1 MMGRSMLAY
10 LPVNLANILTAFGTI
25 VILTRLLEPAEFGIY
40 AIAMITLQFTHMS
53 LFTWLEAAM
62 ARFQARAEREND
74 VASHLKTLY
83 RLGGYIGLST
93 FPIIMATLWIL
104 PIDDRLA
111 YVLVFALSSGCIQVL
126 FNLGME
132 AHRASHRIK
141 RYSVTYAS
149 QTVISFTIGLFFVL
163 FTPLREAGPYVGIF
177 IGLVLV
183 GLIDGLFMLKRM
195 KGGKYNADKAKTY
208 AIYGLPL
215 CIGLLLSYALNSID
229 AYLILGIKGA
239 AAAGEYNA
247 GYNLANRSLETLFVW
262 ISMAITPVAITAM
275 EKEGTEKAQ
284 LILKDYAASLM
295 WIAFPAATG
304 IALVAPDAGF
314 ILGEGVRDVAVTIMP
329 GIALAGLING
339 LMTYYVHRA
348 FMLSGK
354 TRKYVWALV
363 LPVFLNIGL
372 NLWLIP
378 IYGLQ
383 GAVWATVICYAIAIM
398 IATVLA
404 RQDFPLPLPI
414 RAALEI
420 LVACATMAVA
430 VLALPLDNMTPGF
443 MTLMIKAVTGGLVY
457 LLVCWLINAANC
469 RNVIRSIKQKLS
481 SSSVLEPAE

>member
-83 RLGGYIGLST
+83 RLGVYTGIT
-93 FPIIMATLWIL
+93 AFPVIMAMLWLL
-104 PIDDRLA
+104 PLDDRLA
-111 YVLVFALSSGCIQVL
+111 YVLVFALCSGSIQVL

-132 AHRASHRIK
+132 AHKAAHRIK
-141 RYSVTYAS
+141 RYSVAYSS
-149 QTVISFTIGLFFVL
+149 QTVLSFTIGLFFVL
-163 FTPLREAGPYVGIF
+163 FTPLREAGPYMGIIIGLILVGI
-177 IGLVLV
+177 
-183 GLIDGLFMLKRM
+183 IDGLFMLKRM
-195 KGGKYNADKAKTY
+195 KGGKYSANKARTY
-208 AIYGLPL
+208 AVYGLPL

-229 AYLILGIKGA
+229 AYLILAIKGA

-284 LILKDYAASLM
+284 LILKDYAATLM
-295 WIAFPAATG
+295 WLAFPAATG
-304 IALVAPDAGF
+304 IALVATDAGF

-329 GIALAGLING
+329 GIAIAGLING

-354 TRKYVWALV
+354 THKYVWALV
-363 LPVFLNIGL
+363 VPVILNIGL

-378 IYGLQ
+378 IYGLM
-383 GAVWATVICYAIAIM
+383 GAVWATVICYAIAIV
-398 IATVLA
+398 IATLLA
-404 RQDFPLPLPI
+404 RKDYPLPLPI
-414 RAALEI
+414 RPAIEI
-420 LVACATMAVA
+420 LIACAAMSAA
-430 VLALPLDNMTPGF
+430 VLALPLDKMTPGF
-443 MTLMIKAVTGGLVY
+443 ITLMIKAVIGGFVY
-457 LLVCWLINAANC
+457 LLVCWIINAANC
-469 RNVIRSIKQKLS
+469 RHVIRTMKQKFS
-481 SSSVLEPAE
+481 SSPVMEPAE